1 MNSQLIL
8 RTCRLTGLAAACC
21 GTSAG
26 WAANG
31 MQPGGN
37 GIKNAIM
44 GGASIALPL
53 DASAAANNPAGM
65 GFVGNTSSLNMQVF
79 NGRSSSNYVLP
90 GNELS
95 NDSTSPTPDGGGNW
109 NIGNDM
115 TLGFSFAAFGAGA
128 DYKQP
133 ALPVPGA
140 ANAKASLQVLDII
153 PAFSWKPRA
162 DFALGVGIDL
172 AYQRFEADGVIVP
185 TAGGALALPGHGTE
199 SATGFGLRL
208 GVLWLA
214 TPELWF
220 GANYKTVTKMS
231 SLSGYKND
239 LLAYSDGK
247 IDLPAQYGVGLS
259 WRPVSGVTLAA
270 DWLRIDWSGIK
281 VMQDPNAF
289 YWQDQPVLRGGV
301 QWDIDEKWTLRA
313 GASGNKRQ
321 VESTNL
327 NANLLTPS
335 INSRAYTAGVSWRM
349 DRQNEFSL
357 GYEYNPKTTMTGTG
371 PSTGTTLSS
380 TVQFFMLGYQHNF

>member
-1 MNSQLIL
+1 
-8 RTCRLTGLAAACC
+8 
-21 GTSAG
+21 
-26 WAANG
+26 
-31 MQPGGN
+31 
-37 GIKNAIM
+37 
-44 GGASIALPL
+44 
-53 DASAAANNPAGM
+53 
-65 GFVGNTSSLNMQVF
+65 
-79 NGRSSSNYVLP
+79 
-90 GNELS
+90 
-95 NDSTSPTPDGGGNW
+95 
-109 NIGNDM
+109 
-115 TLGFSFAAFGAGA
+115 
-128 DYKQP
+128 
-133 ALPVPGA
+133 
-140 ANAKASLQVLDII
+140 
-153 PAFSWKPRA
+153 
-162 DFALGVGIDL
+162 
-172 AYQRFEADGVIVP
+172 VP
-185 TAGGALALPGHGTE
+185 TAGGPLALPGHGTE
-199 SATGFGLRL
+199 SATGYGLRL
-208 GVLWLA
+208 GVLWQA

-231 SLSGYKND
+231 SMSGYKND
-239 LLAYSDGK
+239 LLAYRDGK
-247 IDLPAQYGVGLS
+247 IDLPAQYGVGVS